1 MNRSGIGFRWLGVAG
16 VELTFAGRTLVVDP
30 FFTRPSFLRLWVGRV
45 RSDAALAQKYV
56 PGADYLLVSHAHYDH
71 LMDAPAVL
79 EHTGAS
85 AYGSANACRLLA
97 LCGVAPHKINQI
109 HPGDRLELE
118 PFQVEVLPSEH
129 LRLPMNPIGKLSPNL
144 RLPLRLRDY
153 RMDEAFSFC
162 YTVNGLRVLDW
173 RGELTSPAAPAD
185 ILLVP
190 PFGDEAYYAELLEQ
204 VQPRLVFPN
213 HWDDFFRPLTRP
225 IRPTLMPPSFR
236 IPPTRRVNMDEFTRR
251 IERLDNRVRVII
263 PEIFRQYDL
272 NEDF

>member
-16 VELTFAGRTLVVDP
+16 VEFSFAGRTLVVDP
-30 FFTRPSFLRLWVGRV
+30 FFTRPSFLRLWVGRMK
-45 RSDAALAQKYV
+45 SDAALAQKYV

-85 AYGSANACRLLA
+85 AYGSANACRL
-97 LCGVAPHKINQI
+97 
-109 HPGDRLELE
+109 
-118 PFQVEVLPSEH
+118 EVLPSEH
-129 LRLPMNPIGKLSPNL
+129 LRLPMNPIGKLAPNL
-144 RLPLRLRDY
+144 RLPLRVRDY

-173 RGELTSPAAPAD
+173 RGELTSPAVAAD

-190 PFGDEAYYAELLEQ
+190 PFGDEAYYARLLEQ

-251 IERLDNRVRVII
+251 IERLDSRVRVVI